1 MGMGMGVVKYEEEY
15 VLEGMDMGIMPVGL
29 ME

>member
-1 MGMGMGVVKYEEEY
+1 MCMGMGVVKYEEEFE
-15 VLEGMDMGIMPVGL
+15 LEGMGMGIMPVGL